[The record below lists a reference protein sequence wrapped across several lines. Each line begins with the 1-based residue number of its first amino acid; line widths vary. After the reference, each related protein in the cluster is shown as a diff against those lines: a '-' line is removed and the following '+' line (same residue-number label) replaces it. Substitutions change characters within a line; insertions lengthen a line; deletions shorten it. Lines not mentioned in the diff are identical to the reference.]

1 MKRSLGADTLA
12 VPSPVWVV
20 GSYDTNGQPNL
31 ITVSWAGI
39 CCSEPPCVAI
49 AVRKNRLS
57 HANIL
62 HSGAFTVNLPAV
74 SQLAQADLIGMV
86 SGVMTD
92 KFSLTGLTAVS
103 SDFVQAPYV
112 QEFYL
117 NLECSL
123 LHSIDLGS
131 HTQFIGRI
139 CDVKADEEVLDR
151 QGLPVAGLVQPLL
164 ASAPERSYYA
174 LGRQLGQ
181 TSTAGKKIQNSQDV
195 A

>member
-20 GSYDTNGQPNL
+20 GSYDAAGRPNL

-39 CCSEPPCVAI
+39 CCSDPPCVAI
-49 AVRKNRLS
+49 ALRKNRLS
-57 HANIL
+57 HTNIL
-62 HSGAFTVNLPAV
+62 HSGAFSVNLPAV
-74 SQLAQADLIGMV
+74 GQRVQTDLIGMI
-86 SGVMTD
+86 SGAATD

-103 SDFVQAPYV
+103 SDLVQAPYV
-112 QEFYL
+112 QEFPL

-123 LHSIDLGS
+123 LQSIDLGS

-139 CDVKADEEVLDR
+139 CDVKADQEVLDTK
-151 QGLPVAGLVQPLL
+151 GVPIAGLLQPLL

-174 LGRQLGQ
+174 LGRHLGQ
-181 TSTAGKKIQNSQDV
+181 TSAAVKTLQSSRSV

>member
-20 GSYDTNGQPNL
+20 GSYDANGRPNL

-39 CCSEPPCVAI
+39 CCSDPPCVAI

-62 HSGAFTVNLPAV
+62 HSCAFSVNLPAV
-74 SQLAQADLIGMV
+74 GQLAETDLIGMV
-86 SGVMTD
+86 SGVSTD
-92 KFSLTGLTAVS
+92 KFAMTGLTAVS
-103 SDFVQAPYV
+103 SDLVQAPYV
-112 QEFYL
+112 QQFPL

-123 LHSIDLGS
+123 LQSVDLGS

-139 CDVKADEEVLDR
+139 CDVKADEEVLGR
-151 QGLPVAGLVQPLL
+151 QGLPSAWLLQPLL

-174 LGRQLGQ
+174 LGRLLGQ
-181 TSTAGKKIQNSQDV
+181 TSSAGKMLQGSQENV
-195 A
+195 

>member
-12 VPSPVWVV
+12 LPSPVWVI
-20 GSYDTNGQPNL
+20 GSFDANGQPNL

-74 SQLAQADLIGMV
+74 SQLAQTDLIGMV
-86 SGVMTD
+86 SGVTTD

-103 SDFVQAPYV
+103 SDLVQAPYV
-112 QEFYL
+112 EEFPL
-117 NLECSL
+117 NLECVL

-139 CDVKADEEVLDR
+139 CDVKAGEEVLGSH
-151 QGLPVAGLVQPLL
+151 GLPVAGLLQPIL

-174 LGRQLGQ
+174 LGKHLGQ
-181 TSTAGKKIQNSQDV
+181 TSAAGKTLQSSQS
-195 A
+195 AA